1 MPRVVWRRPADARPH
16 PAARPYW
23 PAYEL
28 ATGHALP
35 PRARSPAIHGS
46 PCRSLNEH
54 VGDDHPPA
62 RLAPGAGP
70 TDLGHHL
77 QPVLRGAGRPGR
89 LGGAEGRLAADH
101 RRRPPPHGAR
111 PADLEAVPGVPA
123 RTRPDRQRPLVRD
136 PQLAAEPG
144 LLVQEP

>member
-46 PCRSLNEH
+46 PCRSLNEAPTGCPASSGRGPPTPGRTRRLARIGPH
-54 VGDDHPPA
+54 TNSAPGTPCRRGPA
-62 RLAPGAGP
+62 RQPSTAHPAGASMSMSAMII
-70 TDLGHHL
+70 
-77 QPVLRGAGRPGR
+77 RR
-89 LGGAEGRLAADH
+89 LGWLLVLVLLISAITYSLFFV
-101 RRRPPPHGAR
+101 
-111 PADLEAVPGVPA
+111 VPGDPA
-123 RTRPDRQRPLVRD
+123 VS
-136 PQLAAEPG
+136 A
-144 LLVQEP
+144 V